1 MTIPVPSGISSRR
14 GLHRVVVDALGLR
27 IVRGD
32 LAAGQTLPP
41 EADLSAELGVSRTV
55 VREAIKVLAAKGLV
69 ESRPRVGTRALG
81 RAHWSLIDPDVLA
94 WQVQAGPDPAFFA
107 DLVEVRDFIE
117 PRAAE
122 IAAKRATAEERGALL
137 RLQDELEAA
146 GADSPASV
154 RIDLALHAAI
164 LGATHNGLLAQM
176 TGAII
181 TALGAGPVSSIRV
194 SGGPERMNRAH
205 RLVVEAIGRA
215 DPAGAR
221 ESMEALIASTA
232 RGAGSVVEV
241 RPAIGRNT

>member
-1 MTIPVPSGISSRR
+1 MTIPVPPGVSSRR

-32 LAAGQTLPP
+32 LGAGATLPT

-69 ESRPRVGTRALG
+69 ESRPKVGTRALG

-94 WQVQAGPDPAFFA
+94 WQVQAGPDPDFFA

-122 IAAKRATAEERGALL
+122 FAADRATAEERAALL

-146 GADSPASV
+146 AADTPASV
-154 RIDLALHAAI
+154 RVDLALHAAI
-164 LGATHNGLLAQM
+164 LRATHNGLLAQM
-176 TGAII
+176 AGAII
-181 TALGAGPVSSIRV
+181 TALGAGPVDAIRPP
-194 SGGPERMNRAH
+194 GGRERLNQAH

-215 DPAGAR
+215 DAAGAR
-221 ESMEALIASTA
+221 ECMEALIASTT
-232 RGAGSVVEV
+232 RGPGAAPKV
-241 RPAIGRNT
+241 AH

>member
-1 MTIPVPSGISSRR
+1 MTIPAPSGISSRR

-69 ESRPRVGTRALG
+69 ESRPRVGTRAL
-81 RAHWSLIDPDVLA
+81 A
-94 WQVQAGPDPAFFA
+94 
-107 DLVEVRDFIE
+107 
-117 PRAAE
+117 
-122 IAAKRATAEERGALL
+122 
-137 RLQDELEAA
+137 
-146 GADSPASV
+146 
-154 RIDLALHAAI
+154 
-164 LGATHNGLLAQM
+164 
-176 TGAII
+176 
-181 TALGAGPVSSIRV
+181 
-194 SGGPERMNRAH
+194 
-205 RLVVEAIGRA
+205 VVEAIGRA

-232 RGAGSVVEV
+232 REAGSVVEG

>member
-1 MTIPVPSGISSRR
+1 MTLPAPSGIGSRR

-81 RAHWSLIDPDVLA
+81 RTHWSLIDPDVLA
-94 WQVQAGPDPAFFA
+94 WQVQAGPDAAFFA

-122 IAAKRATAEERGALL
+122 IAANRATFEERAELL

-146 GADSPASV
+146 GADSPASI

-176 TGAII
+176 TGTII
-181 TALGAGPVSSIRV
+181 AALGASSVSSIRV
-194 SGGPERMNRAH
+194 PGGSERMNHAH

-215 DPAGAR
+215 DPAAAR
-221 ESMEALIASTA
+221 QSMEALIASTA
-232 RGAGSVVEV
+232 RGAGGIVEG
-241 RPAIGRNT
+241 PAIGRNT